1 MTNEE
6 RNNLIMSKLSI
17 YLNDYSD
24 YINET
29 MINNIK
35 NEFGFTTLESYKI
48 ILTSI
53 LGITD
58 KEIIH
63 EFDQIIFELDKSV
76 YEDNLYY
83 KNINLKCIS
92 SNIRI

>member
-35 NEFGFTTLESYKI
+35 NEFGLDIFFTRQEFINYLKNTEVLLHIKI
-48 ILTSI
+48 KF
-53 LGITD
+53 GID
-58 KEIIH
+58 II
-63 EFDQIIFELDKSV
+63 S
-76 YEDNLYY
+76 N
-83 KNINLKCIS
+83 KNIAF
-92 SNIRI
+92 IRKKDS